1 VKIFITAKTG
11 SKKEF
16 IEQIDDT
23 HFMVSV
29 KERPIKGKANEA
41 IKKSV
46 DSHLRVPQSHVT
58 LRSGASSKHK
68 VFVVDQE

>member
-46 DSHLRVPQSHVT
+46 AAYLSVSQSNIV

-68 VFVVDQE
+68 VFVVE

>member
-46 DSHLRVPQSHVT
+46 AAYLSVPQSHVI
-58 LRSGASSKHK
+58 LCSGASSKHK
-68 VFVVDQE
+68 VFVVD

>member
-1 VKIFITAKTG
+1 MKIFITAKTG

-46 DSHLRVPQSHVT
+46 AAYLSVSQSNIV

-68 VFVVDQE
+68 VFVVE